1 MIKLGVKKP
10 YTILVAV
17 IAVIVIGIVALTEM
31 QTDLLPDIETPYLI
45 VVTTYPGATPEKVEE
60 NVTKVMEAGLGTI
73 NGVLNV
79 RSTSAENYSM
89 VMLEFEEDTDMD
101 AVLVKVSAAVNQVK
115 GMLPETCGNPN
126 ILEISMNMLA
136 SIYTSVAYEG
146 KDIFELSDFVEDIV
160 VPQIERID

>member
-101 AVLVKVSAAVNQVK
+101 AVLVKVSAA
-115 GMLPETCGNPN
+115 
-126 ILEISMNMLA
+126 
-136 SIYTSVAYEG
+136 
-146 KDIFELSDFVEDIV
+146 
-160 VPQIERID
+160 R